1 MSIAN
6 KAYGFIYKTI
16 LPDGKF
22 YIGQHKI
29 ISHNTLDPLY
39 FGSGVIIKDYL
50 KSKGKENLVREILDF
65 GFSWKEMNLLEAKY
79 ITESTLNDP
88 LCINLDKGGRN
99 NYTRFDEVINKISNT
114 MKDVRKLK
122 KDSWRSRKGP
132 ENNKS
137 KHWKLISPNNEVF
150 EFHGSIDEFC
160 KSKNISSNTMKAAIR
175 GGWIPKRGKCAGW
188 QGFDLDTGKGTVRE
202 TLNQGEAIKGINNP
216 SHKAKLKRKIT

>member
-50 KSKGKENLVREILDF
+50 KSKGKENLIREILDF

>member
-1 MSIAN
+1 MSRAN

-16 LPDGKF
+16 LPDGRF

-29 ISHNTLDPLY
+29 INHNTLDPLY
-39 FGSGVIIKDYL
+39 FGSGVIIKDYV
-50 KSKGKENLVREILDF
+50 KSKGKENLLREILDF
-65 GFSWKEMNLLEAKY
+65 GFSWEEMNLLEAKY
-79 ITESTLNDP
+79 ITENTLNDP

-99 NYTRFDEVINKISNT
+99 NYTRFDEVISKISNT

-188 QGFDLDTGKGTVRE
+188 QGFDLDTGKGTIRE

-216 SHKAKLKRKIT
+216 SHKAKLKRKII

>member
-16 LPDGKF
+16 LPDGRF

-65 GFSWKEMNLLEAKY
+65 GFSWEEMNLLEAKY

-175 GGWIPKRGKCAGW
+175 EGWIPKRGKCAGW

>member
-16 LPDGKF
+16 LPDGRF

-39 FGSGVIIKDYL
+39 FGSGIIIKDYL

-65 GFSWKEMNLLEAKY
+65 GFSWEEMNFLEAKY

>member
-50 KSKGKENLVREILDF
+50 KSKGKENLIREILDF
-65 GFSWKEMNLLEAKY
+65 GFSWEEMNFLEAKY

>member
-88 LCINLDKGGRN
+88 LCINLEKGGRN

>member
-50 KSKGKENLVREILDF
+50 KSKGKENLIREILDF

-79 ITESTLNDP
+79 ITENTLNDP

>member
-1 MSIAN
+1 MSIPN

-16 LPDGKF
+16 LPDGRF

-65 GFSWKEMNLLEAKY
+65 GFSWEEMNLLEAKY

-122 KDSWRSRKGP
+122 KNSWRSRKGP

>member
-1 MSIAN
+1 
-6 KAYGFIYKTI
+6 
-16 LPDGKF
+16 
-22 YIGQHKI
+22 
-29 ISHNTLDPLY
+29 
-39 FGSGVIIKDYL
+39 
-50 KSKGKENLVREILDF
+50 
-65 GFSWKEMNLLEAKY
+65 
-79 ITESTLNDP
+79 
-88 LCINLDKGGRN
+88 
-99 NYTRFDEVINKISNT
+99 

>member
-79 ITESTLNDP
+79 ITESILNDP